1 MEEAYRATP
10 QEVLDTLH
18 VNSDEG
24 LTTSQVHERQ
34 QKYGRN
40 SLPEEPATPLW
51 ELIAEQFQD
60 QLVVILLGSAVVSLA
75 LAFFE
80 EGGDRLTAYVE
91 PAVIMLILVANATVG
106 VLQETSA
113 EKAIAALKEYS
124 PDECRVVRNRG
135 QTEKV
140 QAEELVPGDIVVI
153 SVGDKVP
160 ADARVVAVESSVL
173 RVDQA
178 LLTGESASV
187 TKDASTIEAAKA
199 GGARAVVQDQ
209 TNMVFAG
216 TSVVFGRAH
225 CVVTGTGTDTAI
237 GAIHASIAAQTAEKT
252 PLKKKLDAFGDTL
265 AKVITAVCVL
275 VWAINVRHFGEAAHG
290 GWVRGAVYYFKI
302 AVALAVAAI
311 PEGLAVIITTCLAL
325 GTRRMAEKSA
335 IVRTLPSVETLGCTS
350 VICSDKTGTLTTN
363 QMSVSRVVV
372 LGADAKPRELEVTG
386 TSFGPDGLVLS
397 GGHAVRNAAA
407 DADAVPGAT
416 EALREVALV
425 SALCNDAAVAYSH
438 ERGAYT
444 HVGEPTEAA
453 LRVLAEK
460 LGTSDAAFNAT
471 LVTLTPA
478 DRAEACCQWAQ
489 QRHRRL
495 ATLEFTR
502 ERKSMSVVV
511 ADAHDK
517 KCARLLVKGA
527 PESVLARCAY
537 ARVGAEAVALTPEMR
552 TAIAEAAG
560 RLGAELAL
568 RTIAL
573 AVRDEPSADAA
584 VAAVAES
591 AAAAGG
597 DADGLAALET
607 QLTFVGLAGMRDPPR
622 PEARRAIAQCA
633 AAGIRVVVITGD
645 ARETAESV
653 CRDIGVLPAK
663 AVPGTG
669 SAPETDISSLVCT
682 GSEFDALDAAEQ
694 RERAAS
700 ARVFARTEPHHKLRL
715 VALLQ
720 QAGHVV
726 AMTGDGVNDAPALR
740 KADIGVAMGSG
751 TDVAKMAADVVLAD
765 DNFATI
771 AVAVAEGRAIYDN
784 TKQFIRYLISSNI
797 GEVVAIFLTVLLG
810 LPEALAPVQLLW
822 VNLVT
827 DGLPATALGFN
838 PPDSLVMRQ
847 RPRSATQPIVSG
859 WLLLRYAVIGA
870 YVGAACVFGYVWH
883 YIYSPA
889 GPLLSYS
896 ELTSFHRCDTL
907 LAPRID
913 CAEVFGATGFHARAA
928 SSMALSVLVCIEM
941 LNAMNSLS
949 ENASLLAV
957 PLWRNRS
964 LVAAIALSF
973 ALHAAI
979 LYVPF
984 LSAIF
989 GVVPLSLLEWKA
1001 VFYISAPVIL
1011 IDEIFKWYARSFV
1024 DPPSAPVPESASG
1037 NEKLKLQ

>member
-10 QEVLDTLH
+10 QKVLDTLH
-18 VNSDEG
+18 ANSDEG

-140 QAEELVPGDIVVI
+140 HAEELVPGDIVVV

-187 TKDASTIEAAKA
+187 TKDAAAIEAKA
-199 GGARAVVQDQ
+199 GARAVVQDQ

-237 GAIHASIAAQTAEKT
+237 GAIHASMAAQTAEKT

-350 VICSDKTGTLTTN
+350 TGTLTTN

-372 LGADAKPRELEVTG
+372 LGADAEPRELEVTG
-386 TSFGPDGLVLS
+386 TSFGPDGLVLR

-407 DADAVPGAT
+407 DAEAVPGAT

-438 ERGAYT
+438 ERGAHT

-471 LVTLTPA
+471 LATLTPA

-517 KCARLLVKGA
+517 KRARLLVKGA

-537 ARVGAEAVALTPEMR
+537 ARVGADDVALTPPMR
-552 TAIAEAAG
+552 AAIAEAAG

-568 RTIAL
+568 RTMAL

-591 AAAAGG
+591 AAAAGE
-597 DADGLAALET
+597 ADGLAALET

-645 ARETAESV
+645 SRETAESV
-653 CRDIGVLPAK
+653 CRDIGVLPPK
-663 AVPGTG
+663 AV
-669 SAPETDISSLVCT
+669 AAEADVSSLVCT

-838 PPDSLVMRQ
+838 PPDPLVMRQ

-883 YIYSPA
+883 YVYSPA

-1024 DPPSAPVPESASG
+1024 DPPSAPVLESPS
-1037 NEKLKLQ
+1037 EKLKLQ